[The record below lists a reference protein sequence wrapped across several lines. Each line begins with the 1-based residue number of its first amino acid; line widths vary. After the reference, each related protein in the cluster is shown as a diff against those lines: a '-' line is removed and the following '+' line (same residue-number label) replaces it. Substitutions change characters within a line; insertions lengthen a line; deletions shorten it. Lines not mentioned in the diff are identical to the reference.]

1 MDIINETSYNIYKI
15 CKSQDIVYVNRSIWV
30 LLSIT
35 DCIPCKMAIND
46 FTSINFDTDY
56 PLYHVEISKIGPDEE
71 LLLKFCNAGQFP
83 FLCIIENGS
92 VKRRWAGYFVD
103 EEESFRI
110 EQLKKILSS
119 E

>member
-1 MDIINETSYNIYKI
+1 MQLIYIGSKI
-15 CKSQDIVYVNRSIWV
+15 LLNNLQLEKRVYWILITISICNGCD
-30 LLSIT
+30 LLKY
-35 DCIPCKMAIND
+35 DLKNMENL
-46 FTSINFDTDY
+46 NF
-56 PLYHVEISKIGPDEE
+56 PIHVVEIYNIGPDEE
-71 LLLKFCNAGQFP
+71 ILLKFCNAGQFP

-110 EQLKKILSS
+110 EQLQKILSS